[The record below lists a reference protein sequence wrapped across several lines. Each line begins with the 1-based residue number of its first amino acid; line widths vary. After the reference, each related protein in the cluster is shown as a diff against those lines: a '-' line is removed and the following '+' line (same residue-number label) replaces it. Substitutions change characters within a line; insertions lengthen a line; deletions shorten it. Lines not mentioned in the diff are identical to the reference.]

1 MRLGVRI
8 GLFLT
13 ALAAAGAVLV
23 VAAVIAAYFYL
34 APSLPDAQELREV
47 RLQVPLSIYSRDGRL
62 LGQWGEIRRTPVEYE
77 QIPKDLVNA
86 FLAAEDDRFFEHSGV
101 DVQGLVRAGISLA
114 ASGEITQGGST
125 ITMQLAKI
133 FFLTPEQT
141 FVRKARQ
148 IFLALKI
155 ERAFDKGEI
164 LDLYLNKIFLGQ
176 RAYGVQAAAEV
187 YFGKDLDGLTLAEM
201 ATIAGLPKAPS
212 RDNPV
217 TNPTRAEARR
227 AYVLRRML
235 EVGFI
240 DQSAYQT
247 AMLEP
252 MISRRHGPQVELT
265 ADYVAEMVRSVMV
278 RRLGPAAYTSGFK
291 VTTTIDSRLQAAANK
306 AVQDGLTAYDQRHG
320 YRGPVGR
327 LDQAAVE
334 PPADAEPGRYWEQ
347 LLADYPDVAGLKT
360 GLVLAVGE
368 QTAEV
373 FIRRLGRYVIPWEGL
388 AWARAY
394 LDENQVGE
402 APERAADVLALG
414 DLVQLAENPDGSWRL
429 AQLPQVQGAFVA
441 LDPMDGAVAALVGGY
456 AYYVSKYNR
465 ATQAQRQPGSAFKP
479 FVYSAALENGFT
491 AATVVND
498 APVVLRSAELED
510 VWRPKNYSGRFNGP
524 TRLREAL
531 VKSLNLVSVRVIRET
546 GIGATVQHLRGFGFS
561 APALPRNPSLA
572 LGAGGTPP
580 IDLAAGYAVF
590 ANGGFRVEPYF
601 IQRIEDST
609 GAVLFSANPAM
620 VCIECPVPEAP
631 AEQPSGPVA
640 PDADELD
647 ELLDEELGEE
657 LVSDQLE
664 LYPPLPQ
671 AERVLTPQNAYLI
684 SDMMRDVVRRGTGRR
699 AYTELQRED
708 LAGKTGTS
716 NDRRD
721 AWFSG
726 FNGDL
731 VATAWVGFDED
742 RSLGNGEEGG
752 RTALPLWNS
761 FMAQALQGVP
771 SHVLERPAGLVDVRI
786 DRDTG
791 LAVGATARN
800 SIFEKFRVDH
810 VPPEQAPVES
820 SEPRLDGDV
829 EEPVEEERLF

>member
-8 GLFLT
+8 GLAAT
-13 ALAAAGAVLV
+13 TLAAAGALG
-23 VAAVIAAYFYL
+23 AAASIIAAYYYL

-62 LGQWGEIRRTPVEYE
+62 LGQWGEIRRTPVAYE
-77 QIPKDLVNA
+77 LIPGDLVNA

-101 DVQGLVRAGISLA
+101 DYQGLIRAGLSLVT
-114 ASGEITQGGST
+114 SGEITQGGST

-141 FVRKARQ
+141 FVRKAKQ

-155 ERAFDKGEI
+155 EREFDKGEI

-187 YFGKDLDGLTLAEM
+187 YFGKDLAELNLAEM

-217 TNPTRAEARR
+217 ANPARAESRR

-240 DQSAYQT
+240 TDLAYQDALT
-247 AMLEP
+247 EP
-252 MISRRHGPQVELT
+252 MVSRRHGPQVALT
-265 ADYVAEMVRSVMV
+265 ADYVAEMVRSTMV
-278 RRLGPAAYTSGFK
+278 GRLGPAAYTSGFK
-291 VTTTIDSRLQAAANK
+291 VTTTIDSRLQAAANR
-306 AVQDGLTAYDQRHG
+306 AVLGGLTAYDQRHG
-320 YRGPVGR
+320 YRGPVSR
-327 LDQAAVE
+327 LAEEAIE
-334 PPADAEPGRYWEQ
+334 PPPDLEPALYWER

-360 GLVLAVGE
+360 AVVLAVGE

-373 FIRRLGRYVIPWEGL
+373 YIRGVGRFVVPWEGL
-388 AWARAY
+388 EWARPY
-394 LDENQVGE
+394 INENELGE
-402 APERAADVLALG
+402 APERAADVVAAG
-414 DLVQLAENPDGSWRL
+414 HIVQLAENSDASWRL

-441 LDPMDGAVAALVGGY
+441 LDPMDGAIAALVGGY
-456 AYYVSKYNR
+456 DYYVSKYNR
-465 ATQAQRQPGSAFKP
+465 ATQARRQPGSAFKP

-531 VKSLNLVSVRVIRET
+531 VKSLNLVSVRVIRQT
-546 GIGATVQHLRGFGFS
+546 GIGPTVRHLRRFGFNDQ
-561 APALPRNPSLA
+561 ALPRNPSLA

-580 IDLAAGYAVF
+580 LELAAGYAVF

-601 IQRIEDST
+601 IQRVEDSE
-609 GAVLFSANPAM
+609 GRVLFTADPAIA
-620 VCIECPVPEAP
+620 CRECEDPTAQTADHNAARQLAP
-631 AEQPSGPVA
+631 AAGEA
-640 PDADELD
+640 ALTADVELSAD
-647 ELLDEELGEE
+647 T
-657 LVSDQLE
+657 LE
-664 LYPPLPQ
+664 LYPEAPR
-671 AERVLTPQNAYLI
+671 AERIVTAQNAFLI
-684 SDMMRDVVRRGTGRR
+684 NDMMRDVVRRGTGRR
-699 AYTELQRED
+699 AYMELQRED
-708 LAGKTGTS
+708 IAGKTGTS

-721 AWFSG
+721 AWFAG

-742 RSLGNGEEGG
+742 RSLGNREEGG
-752 RTALPLWNS
+752 RTALPVWNA
-761 FMAQALQGVP
+761 FMATALEGMP
-771 SHVLERPAGLVDVRI
+771 THVMERPAGLVDVRI

-800 SIFEKFRVDH
+800 SVFEKFRIDH
-810 VPPEQAPVES
+810 LPADQEPIDAYQ
-820 SEPRLDGDV
+820 PRLDGTAEVPD
-829 EEPVEEERLF
+829 EPERLF